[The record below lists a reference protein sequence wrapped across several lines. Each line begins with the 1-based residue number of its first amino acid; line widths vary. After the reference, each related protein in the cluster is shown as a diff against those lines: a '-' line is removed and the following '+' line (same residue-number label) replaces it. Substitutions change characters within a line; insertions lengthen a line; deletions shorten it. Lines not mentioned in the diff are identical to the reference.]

1 MGWCL
6 MPSQSTLCGVVQP
19 ILRWGM
25 ILSLAL
31 MFFGLVLGIVTG
43 SHEASVVPLERI
55 PSEILEMD
63 PAAFLTL
70 GIVLLIATPL
80 ARVIGALCVFIR
92 ERDRK
97 FVLVSLAVLLSVAMA
112 VLLGAA

>member
-1 MGWCL
+1 MS
-6 MPSQSTLCGVVQP
+6 SQSALCGVVRP

-25 ILSLAL
+25 VLSLVL
-31 MFFGLVLGIVTG
+31 MLFGLTLGVVTG
-43 SHEASVVPLERI
+43 VQEASVVPLDKL
-55 PSEILEMD
+55 PSGLLELD

-80 ARVIGALCVFIR
+80 ARVFGALCVFIR
-92 ERDRK
+92 EGDRK
-97 FVLVSLAVLLSVAMA
+97 FVLVSLVVLLSVALA

>member
-1 MGWCL
+1 MT
-6 MPSQSTLCGVVQP
+6 SQSALRDVVQP

-25 ILSLAL
+25 VLSLAL
-31 MFFGLVLGIVTG
+31 MLFGLSLGIITG
-43 SHEASVVPLERI
+43 DQEASVVPLGKI
-55 PSEILEMD
+55 PSQLLELQ

-80 ARVIGALCVFIR
+80 ARVFGSLCVFIR
-92 ERDRK
+92 ERDRR
-97 FVLVSLAVLLSVAMA
+97 FVLVSLVVLLSVALA

>member
-1 MGWCL
+1 
-6 MPSQSTLCGVVQP
+6 MPSQSTLCGVVRP

-25 ILSLAL
+25 VLSLILMLIGLAL
-31 MFFGLVLGIVTG
+31 GVIAGEQ
-43 SHEASVVPLERI
+43 EATVVPLEKI
-55 PSEILEMD
+55 PLQLMEMD

-80 ARVIGALCVFIR
+80 ARVFGALCVFIR

-97 FVLVSLAVLLSVAMA
+97 FILVSMAVLLSVFLA
-112 VLLGAA
+112 VILGAA

>member
-1 MGWCL
+1 MSEQL
-6 MPSQSTLCGVVQP
+6 SLCRVVQP

-25 ILSLAL
+25 VLSLSL
-31 MFFGLVLGIVTG
+31 MLLGLVLGILTG
-43 SHEASVVPLERI
+43 AKEAGVMPLEDI
-55 PSEILEMD
+55 PSGLLELD

-80 ARVIGALCVFIR
+80 ARVLGSLCVFIR

-97 FVLVSLAVLLSVAMA
+97 FILVSLGVLLAVAVAVLI
-112 VLLGAA
+112 GAA

>member
-1 MGWCL
+1 
-6 MPSQSTLCGVVQP
+6 
-19 ILRWGM
+19 M

-31 MFFGLVLGIVTG
+31 MLFGLALGIVAG
-43 SHEASVVPLERI
+43 VQEASVVPLERI
-55 PSEILEMD
+55 PSQVLELD

-70 GIVLLIATPL
+70 GIVMLIATPL
-80 ARVIGALCVFIR
+80 ARVVGALCVFLR

-97 FVLVSLAVLLSVAMA
+97 FVLVSLAVLFSVALA

>member
-1 MGWCL
+1 

-25 ILSLAL
+25 VLSLVL
-31 MFFGLVLGIVTG
+31 MFFGLSLGLITG
-43 SHEASVVPLERI
+43 VQEVSVVPLEDI
-55 PSEILEMD
+55 PGKMLELE
-63 PAAFLTL
+63 PSAFLTL

-80 ARVIGALCVFIR
+80 ARVFGALCVFIR
-92 ERDRK
+92 DGDRK
-97 FVLVSLAVLLSVAMA
+97 FILVSLAVLLMVALA

>member
-1 MGWCL
+1 
-6 MPSQSTLCGVVQP
+6 MPSQSTLCGVVRP

-25 ILSLAL
+25 VLSLILMLIGLAL
-31 MFFGLVLGIVTG
+31 GMIAGEQ
-43 SHEASVVPLERI
+43 EATVVPLDKI
-55 PSEILEMD
+55 PSQLLELD

-97 FVLVSLAVLLSVAMA
+97 FILVSMAVLLSVFLA
-112 VLLGAA
+112 VILGAA

>member
-1 MGWCL
+1 
-6 MPSQSTLCGVVQP
+6 MPSQSTLCGVVRP

-25 ILSLAL
+25 VLSLILMLIGLAL
-31 MFFGLVLGIVTG
+31 GVIAGEQ
-43 SHEASVVPLERI
+43 EATVVPLEKI
-55 PSEILEMD
+55 PLQLMEMD

-97 FVLVSLAVLLSVAMA
+97 FILVSMAVLLSVFLA
-112 VLLGAA
+112 VILGAA

>member
-1 MGWCL
+1 
-6 MPSQSTLCGVVQP
+6 MPSQSALCGVVQP

-25 ILSLAL
+25 VLSLAL
-31 MFFGLVLGIVTG
+31 MLFGLLLGVITG
-43 SHEASVVPLERI
+43 IEDVSVVPLGKI
-55 PSEILEMD
+55 PSQALDLD
-63 PAAFLTL
+63 PAAFLTM

-97 FVLVSLAVLLSVAMA
+97 FILISLAVLLSVALA

>member
-1 MGWCL
+1 
-6 MPSQSTLCGVVQP
+6 MPSQSTLCGVVRP

-25 ILSLAL
+25 VLSLIL
-31 MFFGLVLGIVTG
+31 MLMGLALGIIAG
-43 SHEASVVPLERI
+43 EQEASVVPLERI
-55 PSEILEMD
+55 PSQLLELD

-97 FVLVSLAVLLSVAMA
+97 FILVSMAVLLSVFLA
-112 VLLGAA
+112 VILGAA

>member
-1 MGWCL
+1 
-6 MPSQSTLCGVVQP
+6 MPSQSALCGVVQP

-25 ILSLAL
+25 VMSLVL
-31 MFFGLVLGIVTG
+31 MLFGLSLGIVTG
-43 SHEASVVPLERI
+43 VQEASVVPLGTI
-55 PSEILEMD
+55 PSQLLKLD

-80 ARVIGALCVFIR
+80 ARVVGALCVFIR
-92 ERDRK
+92 EGDRR
-97 FVLVSLAVLLSVAMA
+97 FVLVSLAVLLSVALA

>member
-1 MGWCL
+1 

-25 ILSLAL
+25 VLSLVLMLLGLAL
-31 MFFGLVLGIVTG
+31 GVVLGIEGT
-43 SHEASVVPLERI
+43 SVVPLEKI
-55 PSEILEMD
+55 PSQLLELD

-80 ARVIGALCVFIR
+80 ARVVGALCVFIR
-92 ERDRK
+92 EGDRK
-97 FVLVSLAVLLSVAMA
+97 FILVSLAVLLAVALA
-112 VLLGAA
+112 VFLGAA

>member
-1 MGWCL
+1 
-6 MPSQSTLCGVVQP
+6 MPSQSALCGVVQP

-25 ILSLAL
+25 VLSLAL
-31 MFFGLVLGIVTG
+31 MLFGLLLGVITG
-43 SHEASVVPLERI
+43 IEDVSVVPLEKI
-55 PSEILEMD
+55 PSRALDLD
-63 PAAFLTL
+63 PAAFLTM

-97 FVLVSLAVLLSVAMA
+97 FILISLAVLLSVALA

>member
-1 MGWCL
+1 
-6 MPSQSTLCGVVQP
+6 MPPQKTLCSVVQP

-25 ILSLAL
+25 VLSLVL
-31 MFFGLVLGIVTG
+31 MFFGLTLGIFTG
-43 SHEASVVPLERI
+43 AEQTSVVPLERI
-55 PSEILEMD
+55 PSQLLELD

-80 ARVIGALCVFIR
+80 ARVFGALCVFIK

-97 FVLVSLAVLLSVAMA
+97 FVLVSLVVLLSVTLA
-112 VLLGAA
+112 VILGAA

>member
-1 MGWCL
+1 
-6 MPSQSTLCGVVQP
+6 MPSQSTLCGVVRP

-25 ILSLAL
+25 VLSLILMLIGLAL
-31 MFFGLVLGIVTG
+31 GVIAGEQ
-43 SHEASVVPLERI
+43 EATVVPLEKI
-55 PSEILEMD
+55 PFQLMEMD

-97 FVLVSLAVLLSVAMA
+97 FILVSVAVLFSVFLAVI
-112 VLLGAA
+112 LGAA

>member
-1 MGWCL
+1 
-6 MPSQSTLCGVVQP
+6 MPSQKTLCSVVQP

-25 ILSLAL
+25 VLSLVL
-31 MFFGLVLGIVTG
+31 MLFGLVLGMITG
-43 SHEASVVPLERI
+43 GQEASVVPLERV
-55 PSEILEMD
+55 PSQLLDLD

-80 ARVIGALCVFIR
+80 ARVLGALCVFIR

-97 FVLVSLAVLLSVAMA
+97 FILVSLAVLLSVALA
-112 VLLGAA
+112 VILGAA

>member
-1 MGWCL
+1 
-6 MPSQSTLCGVVQP
+6 MPSQRSLCSVVHP

-25 ILSLAL
+25 VLSLAL
-31 MFFGLVLGIVTG
+31 MLFGLVLGIITG
-43 SHEASVVPLERI
+43 AEEASVVPLEMI
-55 PSEILEMD
+55 PSHLLDLD

-80 ARVIGALCVFIR
+80 ARVFGSLCVFIK

-97 FVLVSLAVLLSVAMA
+97 FILVSLAVLLSVAFA
-112 VLLGAA
+112 VLLGTA

>member
-1 MGWCL
+1 
-6 MPSQSTLCGVVQP
+6 MPSQSALCGVVQP

-25 ILSLAL
+25 VLSLVL
-31 MFFGLVLGIVTG
+31 MLFGLSLGIATG
-43 SHEASVVPLERI
+43 AQEASVVPLENV
-55 PSEILEMD
+55 PSQLLELD

-80 ARVIGALCVFIR
+80 ARVFGALFVFLR
-92 ERDRK
+92 EGDRK
-97 FVLVSLAVLLSVAMA
+97 FVLVSLAVLFSVALA

>member
-1 MGWCL
+1 

-25 ILSLAL
+25 VLSLVLMLLGLAL
-31 MFFGLVLGIVTG
+31 GVVLGIEGT
-43 SHEASVVPLERI
+43 SVVPLEKI
-55 PSEILEMD
+55 PSQILELD

-80 ARVIGALCVFIR
+80 ARVVGALCVFIR
-92 ERDRK
+92 EGDRK
-97 FVLVSLAVLLSVAMA
+97 FILVSLAVLLAVALA
-112 VLLGAA
+112 VFLGAA

>member
-1 MGWCL
+1 
-6 MPSQSTLCGVVQP
+6 MPSQASLCSVVHP

-25 ILSLAL
+25 VLSLVL
-31 MFFGLVLGIVTG
+31 MLFGLALGMVAG
-43 SHEASVVPLERI
+43 DQGVSVVPLEKI
-55 PSEILEMD
+55 PSQLLELD

-80 ARVIGALCVFIR
+80 ARVFGALCVFIR

-97 FVLVSLAVLLSVAMA
+97 FILVSLAVLLSVALA
-112 VLLGAA
+112 VILGAA

>member
-1 MGWCL
+1 
-6 MPSQSTLCGVVQP
+6 VVHP

-25 ILSLAL
+25 VLSLVL
-31 MFFGLVLGIVTG
+31 MLFGLALGIMTG
-43 SHEASVVPLERI
+43 TPEASVVPLEKI
-55 PSEILEMD
+55 PSQLIELD
-63 PAAFLTL
+63 PVAFLTL

-80 ARVIGALCVFIR
+80 ARVFGALCVFIR

-97 FVLVSLAVLLSVAMA
+97 FILVSLAVLLSVALA

>member
-1 MGWCL
+1 
-6 MPSQSTLCGVVQP
+6 MPSQRSLCSVVQP

-25 ILSLAL
+25 ILSLGL
-31 MFFGLVLGIVTG
+31 MFLGLALGIMTG
-43 SHEASVVPLERI
+43 AEEASVLPLERI
-55 PSEILEMD
+55 PSQLLDLD

-80 ARVIGALCVFIR
+80 ARVFGSLCVFIK

-97 FVLVSLAVLLSVAMA
+97 FVLVSLAVLLSVALA
-112 VLLGAA
+112 VILGAA

>member
-1 MGWCL
+1 
-6 MPSQSTLCGVVQP
+6 MPPQKMLCSVVHP

-25 ILSLAL
+25 VLSLVF
-31 MFFGLVLGIVTG
+31 MFFGLALGIFTG
-43 SHEASVVPLERI
+43 AEEASVLPLDKI
-55 PSEILEMD
+55 PSRLLDLD

-80 ARVIGALCVFIR
+80 TRVFGALCVFIR

-97 FVLVSLAVLLSVAMA
+97 FILVSLAVLLSVALA
-112 VLLGAA
+112 VILGAA

>member
-1 MGWCL
+1 
-6 MPSQSTLCGVVQP
+6 MPSQSALCGVVQP

-25 ILSLAL
+25 VLSLVL
-31 MFFGLVLGIVTG
+31 MLFGLTLGFVTG
-43 SHEASVVPLERI
+43 GQDASVVPLEKI
-55 PSEILEMD
+55 PGRLFELD

-80 ARVIGALCVFIR
+80 ARVFGALCVFLR

-97 FVLVSLAVLLSVAMA
+97 FVLVSLAVLLSVALA

>member
-1 MGWCL
+1 
-6 MPSQSTLCGVVQP
+6 MPSQISLCSVVHP

-25 ILSLAL
+25 VLSLVL
-31 MFFGLVLGIVTG
+31 MLFGLALGIVTG
-43 SHEASVVPLERI
+43 VQEASVVPLEKI
-55 PSEILEMD
+55 PSKLLDLD

-80 ARVIGALCVFIR
+80 ARVLGALCVFIR

-97 FVLVSLAVLLSVAMA
+97 FILVSLVVLLSVALA

>member
-1 MGWCL
+1 
-6 MPSQSTLCGVVQP
+6 MPPQTTLCDVVQP

-25 ILSLAL
+25 VLSLVL
-31 MFFGLVLGIVTG
+31 MFFGLVLGIITG
-43 SHEASVVPLERI
+43 SEEGSVVPLDEI
-55 PSEILEMD
+55 PSQLLELD
-63 PAAFLTL
+63 PSAFLTL

-80 ARVIGALCVFIR
+80 ARVFGSLCVFIR

-97 FVLVSLAVLLSVAMA
+97 FIMVSFAVLLMVTVA

>member
-1 MGWCL
+1 
-6 MPSQSTLCGVVQP
+6 MPSQRSLCGVVQP

-25 ILSLAL
+25 VLSLVL
-31 MFFGLVLGIVTG
+31 MFFGLVLGIIIGTE
-43 SHEASVVPLERI
+43 EASVVPLEKI
-55 PSEILEMD
+55 PSQLLELD

-80 ARVIGALCVFIR
+80 ARVFGSLCVFIR

-97 FVLVSLAVLLSVAMA
+97 FILVSLAVLFSVALA
-112 VLLGAA
+112 VVLGAA